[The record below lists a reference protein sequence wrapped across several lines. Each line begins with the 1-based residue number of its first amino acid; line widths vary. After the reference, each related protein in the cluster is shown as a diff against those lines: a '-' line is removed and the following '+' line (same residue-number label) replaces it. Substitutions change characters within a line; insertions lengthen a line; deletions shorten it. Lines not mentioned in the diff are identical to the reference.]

1 MDFKEII
8 KLRVIW
14 NSSQGSDIRFVE
26 IFNKSLDEIF
36 QSSRVVFCRLL
47 VELHFF
53 ALGCGKLRSNFVQKS
68 PVELELKTSSLV
80 VSSEIETLKGFREE
94 RDEMGEMKIA
104 ELSFE
109 RSAKLLMRPSS
120 EVIFYKKKYWHLF
133 KENTAIFNDW
143 NEAYMLAGPR
153 YNSRGF
159 QKP

>member
-1 MDFKEII
+1 M
-8 KLRVIW
+8 
-14 NSSQGSDIRFVE
+14 
-26 IFNKSLDEIF
+26 DEIF

-68 PVELELKTSSLV
+68 LVELELKTSSLV

-120 EVIFYKKKYWHLF
+120 EVIFYDK
-133 KENTAIFNDW
+133 
-143 NEAYMLAGPR
+143 
-153 YNSRGF
+153 
-159 QKP
+159 